1 MSLLVAGSLHLD
13 VVLRAPHFPGLD
25 ETVSGSSVD
34 YVFGGKGGNQAI
46 SAARM
51 GAEVHFAG
59 RAGSDL
65 FGDMIRETLGASG
78 VGLSQLQHD
87 DGPSGMS
94 AAIVDSNGE
103 YGAVIVSA
111 ANLNIVAHEVD
122 VPEGTSLVILQNEI
136 PGEVNLE
143 VALKAKAIGAKVWLN
158 AAPARKISNDL
169 VEAIDLLIVN
179 KVEAEF
185 YARIGFAVNLL
196 KTLGADGVSY
206 KGVQYS
212 GFPVDVVSTHGA
224 GDMFVGALASQV
236 VYGTNMAGAIKF
248 AQAAAAL
255 HVSSQLD
262 KRKKLNNQ
270 AVTTFL
276 AAQDKR

>member
-34 YVFGGKGGNQAI
+34 YIFGGKGGNQAV
-46 SAARM
+46 SAVRM
-51 GAEVHFAG
+51 GTKVHFAG
-59 RAGSDL
+59 RAGSDS
-65 FGDMIRETLGASG
+65 FGDMIRETLAASG
-78 VGLSQLQHD
+78 MGLSQLQRD

-94 AAIVDSNGE
+94 AAIVDANGE

-111 ANLNIVAHEVD
+111 ANLNIAAHEVAM
-122 VPEGTSLVILQNEI
+122 PEGTSLVLLQNEI
-136 PGEVNLE
+136 PDDVNLA
-143 VALKAKAIGAKVWLN
+143 VALKAKASGAKVWLN
-158 AAPARKISNDL
+158 AAPAREISNGL
-169 VEAIDLLIVN
+169 VEVIDLLIVN

-185 YARIGFAVNLL
+185 YAGAGFALNLL
-196 KTLGADGVSY
+196 KTLGAEGVSY
-206 KGVQYS
+206 NGVQYS
-212 GFPVDVVSTHGA
+212 GFQVDVVSTHGA

-236 VYGTNMAGAIKF
+236 VCGANMVDAIKF

-270 AVTTFL
+270 ATTAFL
-276 AAQDKR
+276 ATQNRR

>member
-13 VVLRAPHFPGLD
+13 VVLRAPHLPGLD

-46 SAARM
+46 SAVRM
-51 GAEVHFAG
+51 GTKVHFAG

-65 FGDMIRETLGASG
+65 FGDMIRETLAASG
-78 VGLSQLQHD
+78 MGLSQLQRD

-94 AAIVDSNGE
+94 AAIVDANGE

-111 ANLNIVAHEVD
+111 ANLNIESHEVA
-122 VPEGTSLVILQNEI
+122 VPEGTSLVLLQNEI
-136 PGEVNLE
+136 PDDVNLA
-143 VALKAKAIGAKVWLN
+143 VALKAKASGAKVWLN
-158 AAPARKISNDL
+158 AAPAREISNDL
-169 VEAIDLLIVN
+169 VEVIDLLIVN

-185 YARIGFAVNLL
+185 YAGAGFVLNLL
-196 KTLGADGVSY
+196 KTLGGKGVSY
-206 KGVQYS
+206 NGVRYS

-236 VYGTNMAGAIKF
+236 VLGTNMVDAIKF

-262 KRKKLNNQ
+262 VRKKLNIQ
-270 AVTTFL
+270 AATTFL
-276 AAQDKR
+276 AAQDIR

>member
-34 YVFGGKGGNQAI
+34 YVFGGKGGNQAV
-46 SAARM
+46 SAVRM
-51 GAEVHFAG
+51 GTKVHFAG
-59 RAGSDL
+59 RAGSDY
-65 FGDMIRETLGASG
+65 FGDMIRETLAASG
-78 VGLSQLQHD
+78 MGLSQLQRD

-94 AAIVDSNGE
+94 AAIVDANGE

-111 ANLNIVAHEVD
+111 ANLNIAAHEVAM
-122 VPEGTSLVILQNEI
+122 PEGTSLVLLQNEI
-136 PGEVNLE
+136 PDDVNLA
-143 VALKAKAIGAKVWLN
+143 VALKAKASGAKVWLN
-158 AAPARKISNDL
+158 AAPAREISNGL
-169 VEAIDLLIVN
+169 VEVIDLLIVN

-185 YARIGFAVNLL
+185 YAGAGFALNLL
-196 KTLGADGVSY
+196 KTLGAEGVSY
-206 KGVQYS
+206 NGVQYS
-212 GFPVDVVSTHGA
+212 GFQVDVVSTHGA

-236 VYGTNMAGAIKF
+236 VCGANMVDAIKF

-270 AVTTFL
+270 ATTAFL
-276 AAQDKR
+276 ATQNRR

>member
-1 MSLLVAGSLHLD
+1 
-13 VVLRAPHFPGLD
+13 
-25 ETVSGSSVD
+25 
-34 YVFGGKGGNQAI
+34 
-46 SAARM
+46 
-51 GAEVHFAG
+51 
-59 RAGSDL
+59 
-65 FGDMIRETLGASG
+65 
-78 VGLSQLQHD
+78 
-87 DGPSGMS
+87 MS

-111 ANLNIVAHEVD
+111 ANLNIAAHQVT
-122 VPEGTSLVILQNEI
+122 VPEGTSLVLLQNEI
-136 PGEVNLE
+136 PDEVNLA

-236 VYGTNMAGAIKF
+236 VYGINMAGAIKF

>member
-34 YVFGGKGGNQAI
+34 YVFGGKGGNQAL

-65 FGDMIRETLGASG
+65 FGDMIRETLDASG
-78 VGLSQLQHD
+78 LGLSQLQRD

-111 ANLNIVAHEVD
+111 ANLNIAAHQVTI
-122 VPEGTSLVILQNEI
+122 PEGTSLVLLQNEI
-136 PGEVNLE
+136 PDEVNLA

-236 VYGTNMAGAIKF
+236 VYGANIAEAIKF

-262 KRKKLNNQ
+262 KRTKLNNQ
-270 AVTTFL
+270 AVTAFL

>member
-34 YVFGGKGGNQAI
+34 YVFGGKGGNQAV
-46 SAARM
+46 SAVRM
-51 GAEVHFAG
+51 GTKVHFAG
-59 RAGSDL
+59 RAGSDS
-65 FGDMIRETLGASG
+65 FGDMIRETLAASG
-78 VGLSQLQHD
+78 MGLSQLQRD

-94 AAIVDSNGE
+94 AAIVDANGE

-111 ANLNIVAHEVD
+111 ANLNIAAHEIAM
-122 VPEGTSLVILQNEI
+122 PEGTSLVLLQNEI
-136 PGEVNLE
+136 PDDVNLA
-143 VALKAKAIGAKVWLN
+143 VALKAKASGAKVWLN
-158 AAPARKISNDL
+158 AAPAREISNGL
-169 VEAIDLLIVN
+169 VEVIDLLIVN

-185 YARIGFAVNLL
+185 YAGAGFALNLL
-196 KTLGADGVSY
+196 KTLGAEGVSY
-206 KGVQYS
+206 NGVQYS

-236 VYGTNMAGAIKF
+236 VCGANMVDAIKF

-270 AVTTFL
+270 ATTAFL
-276 AAQDKR
+276 ATQNRR

>member
-34 YVFGGKGGNQAI
+34 YVFGGKGGNQAV
-46 SAARM
+46 SAVRM
-51 GAEVHFAG
+51 GTKVHFAG
-59 RAGSDL
+59 RAGSDS
-65 FGDMIRETLGASG
+65 FGDMIRETLAASG
-78 VGLSQLQHD
+78 MGLSQLQRD

-94 AAIVDSNGE
+94 AAIVNANGE

-111 ANLNIVAHEVD
+111 ANLNIAAHEVAM
-122 VPEGTSLVILQNEI
+122 PEGTSLVLLQNEI
-136 PGEVNLE
+136 PDDVNLA
-143 VALKAKAIGAKVWLN
+143 VALKAKASGAKVWLN
-158 AAPARKISNDL
+158 AAPAREISNSL
-169 VEAIDLLIVN
+169 VEVIDLLIVN

-185 YARIGFAVNLL
+185 YAGAGFALNLL
-196 KTLGADGVSY
+196 KTLGAEGVSY
-206 KGVQYS
+206 NGVQYS

-236 VYGTNMAGAIKF
+236 VCGANMVDAIKF

-270 AVTTFL
+270 ATTAFL
-276 AAQDKR
+276 ATQNRR

>member
-34 YVFGGKGGNQAI
+34 YVFGGKGGNQAV
-46 SAARM
+46 SAVRM
-51 GAEVHFAG
+51 GTKVHFAG
-59 RAGSDL
+59 RAGSDS
-65 FGDMIRETLGASG
+65 FGDMIRETLAASG
-78 VGLSQLQHD
+78 MGLSQLQRD

-94 AAIVDSNGE
+94 AAIVDANGE

-111 ANLNIVAHEVD
+111 ANLNIAAHEVAM
-122 VPEGTSLVILQNEI
+122 PEGTSLVLLQNEI
-136 PGEVNLE
+136 PDDVNLA
-143 VALKAKAIGAKVWLN
+143 VALKAKASGAKVWLN
-158 AAPARKISNDL
+158 AAPAREISNGL
-169 VEAIDLLIVN
+169 VEVIDLLIVN

-185 YARIGFAVNLL
+185 YAGAGFVLNLL
-196 KTLGADGVSY
+196 KTLGAEGVSY
-206 KGVQYS
+206 NGVQYS

-236 VYGTNMAGAIKF
+236 VLGTNMVDAIKF

-270 AVTTFL
+270 ATTAFL
-276 AAQDKR
+276 ATQNRR

>member
-34 YVFGGKGGNQAI
+34 YVFGGKGGNQAL

-51 GAEVHFAG
+51 GAEVYFAG

-65 FGDMIRETLGASG
+65 FGDMIRETLDASG
-78 VGLSQLQHD
+78 VGLSQLQRD
-87 DGPSGMS
+87 AGPSGMS

-111 ANLNIVAHEVD
+111 ANLNIAAHQVT
-122 VPEGTSLVILQNEI
+122 VPEETSLVLLQNEI
-136 PGEVNLE
+136 PDEVNLA

-206 KGVQYS
+206 KSVQYS

-236 VYGTNMAGAIKF
+236 VYGANIAEAIKF

-255 HVSSQLD
+255 HISSQLD

>member
-34 YVFGGKGGNQAI
+34 YVFGGKGGNQAV
-46 SAARM
+46 SAVRM
-51 GAEVHFAG
+51 GTKVHFAG
-59 RAGSDL
+59 RAGSDS
-65 FGDMIRETLGASG
+65 FGDMIRETLAASG
-78 VGLSQLQHD
+78 MGLSQLQRD

-94 AAIVDSNGE
+94 AAIVDANGE

-111 ANLNIVAHEVD
+111 ANLNIAAHEVAM
-122 VPEGTSLVILQNEI
+122 PEGTSLVLLQNEI
-136 PGEVNLE
+136 PDDVNLA
-143 VALKAKAIGAKVWLN
+143 VALKAKASGAKVWLN
-158 AAPARKISNDL
+158 AAPAREISNGL
-169 VEAIDLLIVN
+169 VEVIDLLIVN

-185 YARIGFAVNLL
+185 YAGAEFTLNLL
-196 KTLGADGVSY
+196 KTLGAEGVSY
-206 KGVQYS
+206 NGVQYS

-236 VYGTNMAGAIKF
+236 VCGANMVDAIKF

-270 AVTTFL
+270 ATTAFL
-276 AAQDKR
+276 ATQNRR

>member
-34 YVFGGKGGNQAI
+34 YVFGGKGGNQAV

-59 RAGSDL
+59 RTGSDL
-65 FGDMIRETLGASG
+65 FGDMIRETLDSSG
-78 VGLSQLQHD
+78 VGLSQLQHE

-185 YARIGFAVNLL
+185 YARLGFAVNLL

-206 KGVQYS
+206 EGVQYS

-236 VYGTNMAGAIKF
+236 VYGTNMVGAIKF

>member
-34 YVFGGKGGNQAI
+34 YVFGGKGGNQAL

-51 GAEVHFAG
+51 GAEVHFSG

-65 FGDMIRETLGASG
+65 FGDMIRETLDASG
-78 VGLSQLQHD
+78 VGLSQLQRD
-87 DGPSGMS
+87 AGPSGMS

-111 ANLNIVAHEVD
+111 ANLNIAAHQVT
-122 VPEGTSLVILQNEI
+122 VPEGTSLVLLQNEI
-136 PGEVNLE
+136 PDEVNLA
-143 VALKAKAIGAKVWLN
+143 VALKAKAVGAKVWLN

-185 YARIGFAVNLL
+185 YARAGFAVNLL

-206 KGVQYS
+206 KGVQYL

-236 VYGTNMAGAIKF
+236 VYGTNMVSAIKF

-270 AVTTFL
+270 AVTAFL

>member
-13 VVLRAPHFPGLD
+13 VVLRAPHLPGLD

-46 SAARM
+46 SAVRM
-51 GAEVHFAG
+51 GTKVHFAG

-65 FGDMIRETLGASG
+65 FGDMIRETLAASG
-78 VGLSQLQHD
+78 MGLSQLQRD

-94 AAIVDSNGE
+94 AAIVDANGE

-111 ANLNIVAHEVD
+111 ANLNIAAHEVAM
-122 VPEGTSLVILQNEI
+122 PEGTSLVLLQNEI
-136 PGEVNLE
+136 PDDVNLA
-143 VALKAKAIGAKVWLN
+143 VALKAKASGAKVWLN
-158 AAPARKISNDL
+158 AAPAREISNGL
-169 VEAIDLLIVN
+169 VEVIDLLIVN

-185 YARIGFAVNLL
+185 YAGAGFALNLL
-196 KTLGADGVSY
+196 KTLGAEGVSY
-206 KGVQYS
+206 NGVQYS

-236 VYGTNMAGAIKF
+236 VCGANMVDAIKF

-270 AVTTFL
+270 ATTAFL
-276 AAQDKR
+276 ATQNRR

>member
-34 YVFGGKGGNQAI
+34 YVFGGKGGNQAV

-59 RAGSDL
+59 RTGSDL
-65 FGDMIRETLGASG
+65 FGDMIRETLDSSG

-185 YARIGFAVNLL
+185 YARLGFAVNLL

-206 KGVQYS
+206 EGVQYS

-236 VYGTNMAGAIKF
+236 VYGTNMVGAIKF

>member
-34 YVFGGKGGNQAI
+34 YVFGGKGGNQAL

-65 FGDMIRETLGASG
+65 FGDMIRETLDASG
-78 VGLSQLQHD
+78 VGLSQLQRD
-87 DGPSGMS
+87 AGPSGMS
-94 AAIVDSNGE
+94 AAIVDANGE

-111 ANLNIVAHEVD
+111 ANLNIAAHQIT
-122 VPEGTSLVILQNEI
+122 VPEGTSLVLLQNEI
-136 PGEVNLE
+136 PDEVNLA
-143 VALKAKAIGAKVWLN
+143 VALKAKAVGAKVWLN

-185 YARIGFAVNLL
+185 YARLGFAVNLL

-212 GFPVDVVSTHGA
+212 GFPVGVISTHGA

-236 VYGTNMAGAIKF
+236 VYGTNMVGAIKF

>member
-34 YVFGGKGGNQAI
+34 YVFGGKGGNQAL

-51 GAEVHFAG
+51 GAKVHFAG

-65 FGDMIRETLGASG
+65 FGDMIRETLDASG
-78 VGLSQLQHD
+78 LGLSQLQRD

-111 ANLNIVAHEVD
+111 ANLNIAAHQVTI
-122 VPEGTSLVILQNEI
+122 PEGTSLVLLQNEI
-136 PGEVNLE
+136 PDEVNLA

-185 YARIGFAVNLL
+185 YARLGFAVNLL

-206 KGVQYS
+206 KSVQYS

-236 VYGTNMAGAIKF
+236 VYGTNMVRAIKF

>member
-34 YVFGGKGGNQAI
+34 YVFGGKGGNQAV

-185 YARIGFAVNLL
+185 YARLGFAVNLL

-206 KGVQYS
+206 EGVQYS
-212 GFPVDVVSTHGA
+212 GYPVDVVSTHGA

-236 VYGTNMAGAIKF
+236 VYGTNMVGAIKF

>member
-34 YVFGGKGGNQAI
+34 YVFGGKGGNQAV
-46 SAARM
+46 SAVRM
-51 GAEVHFAG
+51 GTKVHFAG
-59 RAGSDL
+59 RAGSDS
-65 FGDMIRETLGASG
+65 FGDMIRETLAASG
-78 VGLSQLQHD
+78 MGLSQLQRD

-94 AAIVDSNGE
+94 AAIVDANGE

-111 ANLNIVAHEVD
+111 ANLNIAAHEVAM
-122 VPEGTSLVILQNEI
+122 PEGTSLVLLQNEI
-136 PGEVNLE
+136 PDDVNLA
-143 VALKAKAIGAKVWLN
+143 VALKAKASGAKVWLN
-158 AAPARKISNDL
+158 AAPAREISNGL
-169 VEAIDLLIVN
+169 VEVIDLLIVN

-185 YARIGFAVNLL
+185 YAGAGFALNLL
-196 KTLGADGVSY
+196 KTLGAEGVSY
-206 KGVQYS
+206 NGVQYS

-236 VYGTNMAGAIKF
+236 VCGANMVDAIKF

-270 AVTTFL
+270 ATTAFL
-276 AAQDKR
+276 ATQNRR

>member
-34 YVFGGKGGNQAI
+34 YVFGGKGGNQAV

-78 VGLSQLQHD
+78 VGLSQLQHE

-111 ANLNIVAHEVD
+111 ANLNIAAHQVT
-122 VPEGTSLVILQNEI
+122 VPEETSLVLLQNEI
-136 PGEVNLE
+136 PDEVNLA

-185 YARIGFAVNLL
+185 YALIGFAVNLL

-206 KGVQYS
+206 KSVQYS

-236 VYGTNMAGAIKF
+236 VYGTNMVGAIKF

>member
-13 VVLRAPHFPGLD
+13 VVLRAPHLPGLD

-46 SAARM
+46 SAVRM
-51 GAEVHFAG
+51 GTKVHFAG

-65 FGDMIRETLGASG
+65 FGDMIRETLAASG
-78 VGLSQLQHD
+78 MGLSQLQRD

-94 AAIVDSNGE
+94 AAIVDANGE

-111 ANLNIVAHEVD
+111 ANLNIESHEVA
-122 VPEGTSLVILQNEI
+122 VPEGTSLVLLQNEI
-136 PGEVNLE
+136 PDDVNLA
-143 VALKAKAIGAKVWLN
+143 VALKAKASGAKVWLN
-158 AAPARKISNDL
+158 AAPAREISNDL
-169 VEAIDLLIVN
+169 VEVIDLLIVN

-185 YARIGFAVNLL
+185 YAGAGFVLNLL
-196 KTLGADGVSY
+196 KTLGAEGVSY
-206 KGVQYS
+206 NGVQYS

-236 VYGTNMAGAIKF
+236 VCGANMVDAIKF

-270 AVTTFL
+270 ATTAFL
-276 AAQDKR
+276 ATQNRR

>member
-34 YVFGGKGGNQAI
+34 YVFGGKGGNQAV

-59 RAGSDL
+59 RTGSDL
-65 FGDMIRETLGASG
+65 FGDMIRETLDSSG
-78 VGLSQLQHD
+78 VGLSQLQHE

-206 KGVQYS
+206 EGVQYS

-224 GDMFVGALASQV
+224 GEMFVGALASQV
-236 VYGTNMAGAIKF
+236 VYGTNMVGAIKF

>member
-34 YVFGGKGGNQAI
+34 YVFGGKGGNQAV

-59 RAGSDL
+59 RTGSDL
-65 FGDMIRETLGASG
+65 FGDMIRETLDSSG
-78 VGLSQLQHD
+78 VGLSQLQHE

-185 YARIGFAVNLL
+185 YALIGFAVNLL

-206 KGVQYS
+206 KSVQYS

-236 VYGTNMAGAIKF
+236 VYGTNMVGAIKF

>member
-34 YVFGGKGGNQAI
+34 YVFGGKGGNQAV

-59 RAGSDL
+59 RTGSDL
-65 FGDMIRETLGASG
+65 FGDMIRETLDSSG
-78 VGLSQLQHD
+78 VGLSQLQHE

>member
-34 YVFGGKGGNQAI
+34 YVFGGKGGNQAV
-46 SAARM
+46 SAVRM
-51 GAEVHFAG
+51 GTKVHFAG
-59 RAGSDL
+59 RAGSDF
-65 FGDMIRETLGASG
+65 FGDMIRETLAASG
-78 VGLSQLQHD
+78 MGLSQLQRD

-94 AAIVDSNGE
+94 AAIVDANGE

-111 ANLNIVAHEVD
+111 ANLNIAAHEVAM
-122 VPEGTSLVILQNEI
+122 PEGTSLVLLQNEI
-136 PGEVNLE
+136 PDDVNLA
-143 VALKAKAIGAKVWLN
+143 VALKAKASGAKVWLN
-158 AAPARKISNDL
+158 AAPAREISNGL
-169 VEAIDLLIVN
+169 VEVIDLLIVN

-185 YARIGFAVNLL
+185 YAGAGFALNLL
-196 KTLGADGVSY
+196 KTLGAEGVSY
-206 KGVQYS
+206 NGVQYS

-236 VYGTNMAGAIKF
+236 VCGANMVDAIKF

-270 AVTTFL
+270 ATTAFL
-276 AAQDKR
+276 ATQNRR